1 MANCSNCRHYY
12 GKIENYRYFCCVM
25 HPHGL
30 PSTNCPDWEG
40 GGIGNVVN
48 AEIVNE
54 YVSSAPSVPAP
65 DIIHRLIES
74 ECKRELRY
82 AKRQKFM
89 AIMSLFIWAAIAFNI
104 FQAVR
109 NSGCQ

>member
-12 GKIENYRYFCCVM
+12 GKVENYRYFCCAM

-30 PSTNCPDWEG
+30 PSVDCPDWERECVG
-40 GGIGNVVN
+40 DVVD

-54 YVSSAPSVPAP
+54 YVPRFAPVPAP
-65 DIIHRLIES
+65 DIIHHLIES

-89 AIMSLFIWAAIAFNI
+89 TVTFLFIWAAIAFNI
-104 FQAVR
+104 FRAVQ
-109 NSGCQ
+109 NSGCH